1 MLSTREISV
10 LWDWREF
17 SALLAVAL
25 LALAL
30 TRADPLALTGGR
42 WLSSSVL
49 FDRLWWHG
57 EEREE
62 RLYLALWR
70 LEVQRAVEGEMLGT
84 RPWP

>member
-1 MLSTREISV
+1 MLSAREISV
-10 LWDWREF
+10 RWDWREF
-17 SALLAVAL
+17 SAL

-57 EEREE
+57 KEREE

-70 LEVQRAVEGEMLGT
+70 LEVQKAVMGEMLGT